1 MSNSLKDQLLGLGFK
16 PAPKPERK
24 PEASV
29 RPSPKAVQPKT
40 TDRIRHGGKPKPR
53 KTREEIDLARAVYF
67 TNDRRAEIKKQIN
80 LQSGSNLVEEKSY
93 QDYT

>member
-16 PAPKPERK
+16 PVPKPERK

-40 TDRIRHGGKPKPR
+40 TDRTTVLTITTDAYSWVPGDADWDVGVPEVSTRDSVKAARDSQIAIR
-53 KTREEIDLARAVYF
+53 A
-67 TNDRRAEIKKQIN
+67 KQRI
-80 LQSGSNLVEEKSY
+80 GV
-93 QDYT
+93 

>member
-16 PAPKPERK
+16 PVPKPERK

-40 TDRIRHGGKPKPR
+40 TDRTTVIAITSDAYAWVPGDADWDVGVPEIRPVVVLMPKPG
-53 KTREEIDLARAVYF
+53 
-67 TNDRRAEIKKQIN
+67 
-80 LQSGSNLVEEKSY
+80 GSVGLPAKA
-93 QDYT
+93 